1 MTKKLR
7 KVLLILA
14 SIIISYFIIFYL
26 FGLNNVIMKKTYP
39 KKYEEYVV
47 KYAREYGI
55 DELLVYSII
64 KSESNFKQDA
74 ISKSE
79 AKGLMQLMEKTAI
92 EMTNEVDENE
102 SYIEDN
108 DFSNELY
115 NPETNI
121 KLGTYYFSTLIRKY
135 NNVGLALAAYNAG
148 MGRVDE
154 WIKDGVIK
162 KDGSDL
168 ENIPYNET
176 NIYVRKILNNYTI
189 YKKIY

>member
-1 MTKKLR
+1 
-7 KVLLILA
+7 
-14 SIIISYFIIFYL
+14 
-26 FGLNNVIMKKTYP
+26 
-39 KKYEEYVV
+39 
-47 KYAREYGI
+47 
-55 DELLVYSII
+55 
-64 KSESNFKQDA
+64 
-74 ISKSE
+74 
-79 AKGLMQLMEKTAI
+79 MEKTAI
-92 EMTNEVDENE
+92 EMTNEIDKNE
-102 SYIEDN
+102 EYIAN
-108 DFSNELY
+108 SSISNQLY

-121 KLGTYYFSTLIRKY
+121 KLGTYYFSTLIQKY

-168 ENIPYNET
+168 ENIPYKET